1 MSCIR
6 STFLEI
12 DVMMMLQRAVEPQ
25 GRLDD
30 FVIVN
35 LVVELGIGYSLDCCF
50 SNAGLAVMAV
60 IMIEA

>member
-1 MSCIR
+1 MPKFGASH
-6 STFLEI
+6 
-12 DVMMMLQRAVEPQ
+12 VEPQ

-30 FVIVN
+30 FVIVD

-50 SNAGLAVMAV
+50 SNAGLAVMTV

>member
-30 FVIVN
+30 FVIVD

-50 SNAGLAVMAV
+50 PMQD
-60 IMIEA
+60 